1 MVKRL
6 RHHPFTVVSRV
17 RIPVGSPTSPS
28 GSWRTL
34 HEMVAGRKPKNKP
47 VRLREDSC
55 PTGTKLPQSVARGLK
70 LINLSTLR
78 LWKYSS
84 VGRASALQAGG
95 HRFEPCYFHH
105 NILILGY
112 FNYGLVVQLVRMPPC
127 HGGGR
132 GFESHLSRHLDFNR
146 DPMC

>member
-1 MVKRL
+1 MATSYRFDSGSRHQFYSDLHLILLLYGLLLWPHGQAVK
-6 RHHPFTVVSRV
+6 
-17 RIPVGSPTSPS
+17 TSPFHGGIP
-28 GSWRTL
+28 GSNP
-34 HEMVAGRKPKNKP
+34 GR
-47 VRLREDSC
+47 V
-55 PTGTKLPQSVARGLK
+55 TK
-70 LINLSTLR
+70 
-78 LWKYSS
+78 WKYSS

-105 NILILGY
+105 NIFLILGY